1 MTSTF
6 TYTSSLSEFLIRVLA
21 SVQLLVTGWF
31 MVIWISLRKPLALK
45 KFDLDMEERRRMESG
60 KGEVAEDKK
69 KMDESQVEG
78 WDLLMVHYETMLG
91 AVQPYTSK
99 IKEAVMSNVIVR
111 NVFITAYALAN
122 YEAGFLSILMFVAAA
137 IMGNFMGV

>member
-60 KGEVAEDKK
+60 KGEVA
-69 KMDESQVEG
+69 
-78 WDLLMVHYETMLG
+78 
-91 AVQPYTSK
+91 
-99 IKEAVMSNVIVR
+99 
-111 NVFITAYALAN
+111 
-122 YEAGFLSILMFVAAA
+122 
-137 IMGNFMGV
+137 

>member
-1 MTSTF
+1 
-6 TYTSSLSEFLIRVLA
+6 
-21 SVQLLVTGWF
+21 
-31 MVIWISLRKPLALK
+31 
-45 KFDLDMEERRRMESG
+45 
-60 KGEVAEDKK
+60 
-69 KMDESQVEG
+69 MDESQVEG
-78 WDLLMVHYETMLG
+78 WDLLMAHYETMLG